1 MMLGQGETP
10 RTAPLLPEIASRKSI
25 RSYLST
31 PVPED
36 VVERILDAGRRAPSA
51 KNRQA
56 WRFIAIQ
63 DAELRAKVED
73 AAFGQ
78 EYVGQA
84 PLILALCTTN
94 VDYKMPNGIPS
105 HPVDLGIAGA
115 FMVLQAVH
123 EGLGTCMVTTFRE
136 QEIQSLLTVPYSMR
150 IIMLITMGYAAE
162 DPEPT
167 ERLPL
172 SRVSSKE
179 HW

>member
-1 MMLGQGETP
+1 MLGQGKTP
-10 RTAPLLPEIASRKSI
+10 PTSPLLAEIAARKSI

-36 VVERILDAGRRAPSA
+36 VVERILDAGRWAPSA

-63 DAELRAKVED
+63 DAGLRAKIED

-78 EYVGQA
+78 EHVGQA

-94 VDYKMPNGIPS
+94 VEYKMPNGIAS

-123 EGLGTCMVTTFRE
+123 EGLGTCIVTTFRE
-136 QEIQSLLTVPYSMR
+136 QEIRSLLTVPYSMQ
-150 IIMLITMGYAAE
+150 IIMLITVGYPAE
-162 DPEPT
+162 EPDLT
-167 ERLPL
+167 DRLPL
-172 SRVSSKE
+172 SRVTSKD

>member
-1 MMLGQGETP
+1 MLGQGETT
-10 RTAPLLPEIASRKSI
+10 RTSPLLPEIANRRSVRK
-25 RSYLST
+25 YLPT
-31 PVPED
+31 PVPKD
-36 VVERILDAGRRAPSA
+36 VVERILEAGRRAPSA

-63 DAELRAKVED
+63 DADLRAKVEE

-78 EYVGQA
+78 EYVGEA

-94 VDYKMPNGIPS
+94 VEYKMPNGISS

-115 FMVLQAVH
+115 FMLLQAVH
-123 EGLGTCMVTTFRE
+123 EGLGTCIVTTFRE
-136 QEIQSLLTVPYSMR
+136 EEIKSLLTVPYSMR
-150 IIMLITMGYAAE
+150 IVMLITVGYPDE

-172 SRVSSKE
+172 SRVTSKD

>member
-1 MMLGQGETP
+1 MMLGQGENSSSS
-10 RTAPLLPEIASRKSI
+10 LLPEIANRRSI
-25 RSYLST
+25 RNYQAK
-31 PVPED
+31 PVPEE
-36 VVERILDAGRRAPSA
+36 VVDRILEAGRLAPSA

-56 WRFIAIQ
+56 WRFIAIE
-63 DAELRAKVED
+63 DAELRKKIED

-94 VDYKMPNGIPS
+94 IEYKMPNGLPS
-105 HPVDLGIAGA
+105 HPVDLSIAGA

-136 QEIQSLLTVPYSMR
+136 QEVKSLLTVPYSMR
-150 IIMLITMGYAAE
+150 VVMLITVGYPDE
-162 DPEPT
+162 EPEPAD
-167 ERLPL
+167 RLPL
-172 SRVSSKE
+172 TRVSSKD